1 MFVKILIYLATIVG
15 AIVFSGL
22 FIVLFGNSLQVHCAR
37 PAGENATC
45 KISKALLGRYP
56 LTSRTVT
63 DIVKVKE
70 DDSCDPDCSY
80 RALLISSSGESVPV
94 NDVYTDQGPVV
105 EQIDAINAF
114 LGGQTDTF
122 EYAEDT
128 PWWVVEL
135 SAGLGLMIIVIL
147 TVNFITRLVKG

>member
-1 MFVKILIYLATIVG
+1 MLVRFLIYLATILG

-22 FIVLFGNSLQVHCAR
+22 FIVLFGNSLQVQCAR
-37 PAGENATC
+37 PAGGNPTC
-45 KISKALLGRYP
+45 KISKALLGKYP
-56 LTSRTVT
+56 LTSRTII
-63 DIVKVKE
+63 DIVDVKE
-70 DDSCDPDCSY
+70 DESCDPDCSY

-105 EQIDAINAF
+105 NQIDAMKAF
-114 LGGQTDTF
+114 LGGQTDSF

-147 TVNFITRLVKG
+147 TVSFIARLVKR